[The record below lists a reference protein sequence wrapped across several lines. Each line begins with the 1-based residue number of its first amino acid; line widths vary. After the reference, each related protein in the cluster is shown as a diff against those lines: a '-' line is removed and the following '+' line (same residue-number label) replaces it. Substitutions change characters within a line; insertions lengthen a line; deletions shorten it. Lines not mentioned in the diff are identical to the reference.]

1 MNATGNT
8 SSEKGDSSNERSNDS
23 AVIFEVLRNALRAK
37 KKTYKD
43 LAEYLNVSE
52 LTIKRM
58 FKEQDCKIS
67 RLVAVC
73 QFLQINLD
81 ELLAFSNRYS
91 DHPQY
96 LSEQVE
102 QALAADRTTFGVLLL
117 IISSLTT
124 DDILRVTQLNNI
136 ELYKVLRK
144 LEKLGI
150 IQIQSDNQFI
160 ISTPLPIAWRRHGA
174 LTSALKRINLK
185 YLAYCFDNHQVPEHH
200 YYSTSRL
207 MSADSSAAIKQK
219 LDEVYRLFQQLATQD
234 QLFHH
239 SSQLTPYKLQ
249 IAHSLL
255 PVDELFLE

>member
-1 MNATGNT
+1 MMNESGANESEIGT
-8 SSEKGDSSNERSNDS
+8 SENNS
-23 AVIFEVLRNALRAK
+23 AVIFDVLRNALKAK

-43 LAEYLNVSE
+43 LAAHLVVSE

-67 RLVAVC
+67 RLVAIC

-81 ELLAFSNRYS
+81 ELLVFSGRYS
-91 DHPQY
+91 DHPKY
-96 LSEQVE
+96 LSEDVE
-102 QALAADRTTFGVLLL
+102 QALATDRTAFGVMLL

-124 DDILRVTQLNNI
+124 DDILRVTQLNNT
-136 ELYKVLRK
+136 ELYKILRK

-150 IQIQSDNQFI
+150 IQLQANNQFI

-174 LTSALKRINLK
+174 LASALKRINLN
-185 YLAYCFDNHQVPEHH
+185 YLAYCFDNHQAPEHH

-207 MSADSSAAIKQK
+207 MSSDSSAAIKQQ
-219 LDEVYRLFQQLATQD
+219 LDEVYRLYQQLATQD

-255 PVDELFLE
+255 PVDKLFLMK